1 MKGMMNRISPRS
13 ARVSRPRRLADRR
26 SLSHREAFGR
36 ASGSVGRPATTVVK
50 RIKKCVLGALLLAGL
65 AAGTPGTAWA
75 QQFFSRPEVPGYDT
89 PDWQQVQR
97 TAQPRSTA
105 LEYLDVAALAVGLT
119 LATYLALVRRSR
131 WGLLG
136 LAAASVL
143 WLGFWRKGCVCPIG
157 AIQNVTLGLF
167 DPGYTVPLTVLA
179 FFALPLVFTLFFGR
193 TFCAAVC
200 PLGAVQELVAVR
212 PVRVPRWL
220 EQALGLV
227 PYVYLGAAVALAATG
242 AGFIICRYDPFVG
255 FFRLSA
261 GAGMLVF
268 GALLLVI
275 GMFVGRP
282 YCRFLC
288 PYGAILGLLS
298 RASKWHADIPPEK
311 CINCRLCE
319 DVCPYGAIRGPT
331 VTPTAAQRRA
341 GRRRLAAVLALA
353 PVLIGAGAWLGS
365 TLEVPLSWTH
375 PVVRQAERV
384 RLEETAAAAGRDLG
398 TTDAS
403 DAFRNSGRAGA
414 ELYTEALA
422 LRGRFGVAG
431 TLLGAWVGLILAAKL
446 VHLSI
451 RRRRD
456 DYRPD
461 RAACVSCGRCF
472 EYCPLEQVRRGWIQD
487 VAEVVPQAHAER
499 QTEQPSGR
507 ELVLDR

>member
-1 MKGMMNRISPRS
+1 
-13 ARVSRPRRLADRR
+13 
-26 SLSHREAFGR
+26 
-36 ASGSVGRPATTVVK
+36 
-50 RIKKCVLGALLLAGL
+50 VLGALLVAGFLAGAS
-65 AAGTPGTAWA
+65 AAACG
-75 QQFFSRPEVPGYDT
+75 QELLSRPEIPGYDT
-89 PDWQQVQR
+89 PDWQQAQR
-97 TAQPRSTA
+97 TAQPRSVA
-105 LEYLDVAALAVGLT
+105 MEYLDTAALAAGLA
-119 LATYLALVRRSR
+119 LATYLALRRRSR
-131 WGLLG
+131 WGLLALG
-136 LAAASVL
+136 VASLA

-157 AIQNVTLGLF
+157 AVQNVTLGLF
-167 DPGYTVPLTVLA
+167 DPGYTVPLVVLA
-179 FFALPLVFTLFFGR
+179 FFTLPLVVTLFFGR

-227 PYVYLGAAVALAATG
+227 PYVYLGAAVALTATG

-268 GALLLVI
+268 GGLLLLV
-275 GMFVGRP
+275 GVFVGRP

-298 RASKWHADIPPEK
+298 RLSKWHVDIPPEA

-331 VTPTAAQRRA
+331 VPQTADQRRA
-341 GRRRLAAVLALA
+341 GRRRLAALLALA
-353 PVLIGAGAWLGS
+353 PVLVGGAAWLGS
-365 TLEVPLSWTH
+365 ALEVPLSWMH
-375 PVVRQAERV
+375 PTVQLAERV
-384 RLEETAAAAGRDLG
+384 RLEEAAAAAGRDVG

-403 DAFRNSGRAGA
+403 DAFRNTGRPNR
-414 ELYTEALA
+414 ELYAEAA
-422 LRGRFGVAG
+422 GLRGRFGIAG
-431 TLLGAWVGLILAAKL
+431 TLLGGWVGLVLAAKL

-456 DYRPD
+456 VFRPD

-472 EYCPLEQVRRGWIQD
+472 EYCPLEQLRRGWIQD
-487 VAEVVPQAHAER
+487 VAEVVPQPER
-499 QTEQPSGR
+499 EPMPEREPVPGR
-507 ELVLDR
+507 